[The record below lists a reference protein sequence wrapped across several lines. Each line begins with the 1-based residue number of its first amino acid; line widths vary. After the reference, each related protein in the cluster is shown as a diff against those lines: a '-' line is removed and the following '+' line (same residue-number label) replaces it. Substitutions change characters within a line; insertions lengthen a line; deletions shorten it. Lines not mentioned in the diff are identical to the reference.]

1 MKAFNNIQEIQEEK
15 KKLHDNK
22 TLYTLLNVII
32 GELDRLPT
40 RENPSSDQIYNVIN
54 KMYNNAKEMSEYN
67 DNSKIEVEYL
77 KDFIKQQLT
86 EEELEDIISKCIEN
100 GVNNIGAI
108 MKYLNTHYKG
118 MFNGKT
124 ANEIIKKLNK

>member
-1 MKAFNNIQEIQEEK
+1 
-15 KKLHDNK
+15 
-22 TLYTLLNVII
+22 
-32 GELDRLPT
+32 
-40 RENPSSDQIYNVIN
+40 
-54 KMYNNAKEMSEYN
+54 MYNNAKEMSEYN
-67 DNSKIEVEYL
+67 DISKIEVEYL
-77 KDFIKQQLT
+77 KEFIKKQLT

-124 ANEIIKKLNK
+124 ANEIIKKLNNLK